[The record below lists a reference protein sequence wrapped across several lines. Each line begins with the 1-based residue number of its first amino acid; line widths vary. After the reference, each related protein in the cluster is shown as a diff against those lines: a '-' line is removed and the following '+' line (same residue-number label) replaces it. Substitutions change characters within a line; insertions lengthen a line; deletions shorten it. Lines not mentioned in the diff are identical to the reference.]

1 MENSDLQTSDWRQVV
16 KFQALAILSGRIA
29 QPPPMHQR
37 GDADVVM
44 PVSPMKDPDDW
55 PIDQGRPW
63 GLRLLA
69 LVGALAFVML
79 GISSLLP
86 VFQQPV
92 PRPVPS
98 VPNRAEGRA

>member
-1 MENSDLQTSDWRQVV
+1 MD
-16 KFQALAILSGRIA
+16 
-29 QPPPMHQR
+29 
-37 GDADVVM
+37 
-44 PVSPMKDPDDW
+44 DPDNW

-79 GISSLLP
+79 GINSLLP

-92 PRPVPS
+92 PRPMPS
-98 VPNRAEGRA
+98 LPSEGGGKV